1 MRSRG
6 GALFAFFFVA
16 VVGRLVMAF
25 GDYNEVAEFA
35 FVLLQFFLREDFDVE
50 FVFVVVNESHR
61 ELCFFVFEPQ
71 HEVHEL
77 AYPHYRRRC
86 DDQSQPVFPTEW
98 HYVEHFSAEGDN
110 QYLSDDDYRGS

>member
-1 MRSRG
+1 MRNG

-16 VVGRLVMAF
+16 VIGRLVMAF

-35 FVLLQFFLREDFDVE
+35 FVLLQLFLREDFDVE
-50 FVFVVVNESHR
+50 FVFVVVNESHS

-77 AYPHYRRRC
+77 AYPHYR
-86 DDQSQPVFPTEW
+86 
-98 HYVEHFSAEGDN
+98 
-110 QYLSDDDYRGS
+110 

>member
-1 MRSRG
+1 MHAQLRVSGGTKKPPRGRLFEKYG

-50 FVFVVVNESHR
+50 FVFVVVN
-61 ELCFFVFEPQ
+61 
-71 HEVHEL
+71 
-77 AYPHYRRRC
+77 
-86 DDQSQPVFPTEW
+86 
-98 HYVEHFSAEGDN
+98 
-110 QYLSDDDYRGS
+110 